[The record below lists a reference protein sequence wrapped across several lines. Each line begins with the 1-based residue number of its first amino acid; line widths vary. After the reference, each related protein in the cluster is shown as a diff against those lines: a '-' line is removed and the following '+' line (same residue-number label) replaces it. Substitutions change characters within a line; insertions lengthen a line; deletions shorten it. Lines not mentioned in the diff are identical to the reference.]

1 MEIALKESSTSTSTK
16 LSTQAAALLKTL
28 LYFDIFNYPL
38 TSSEL
43 LEYCQGDTI
52 DACEM
57 AKSLEV
63 LTQKNYIIKQGE
75 FYFLSDREALI
86 ERRKNGNAEAEKKMK
101 VAQYMSDFISKFPF
115 VQSVSISGSLSKNYM
130 DKESDIDFFIIT
142 TPHRLWLCRGILV
155 AFKKIVLF
163 NSRKHFCINYY
174 LDSENLEIPD
184 RNIFTATEI
193 VFLKPTF
200 NLELFKKFRASNDWC
215 ACYYPNKATVENSEL
230 INSKNGLMKK
240 VLEKLL
246 AGYLGEK
253 LDSFFFKMTLNRWK
267 KKFPHFNTEEFDL
280 NLRSRKNVSKH
291 HPRGYQKIVLESFQE
306 KIRDFELR
314 FNVKLH

>member
-1 MEIALKESSTSTSTK
+1 MEIVLQESKTASSIK
-16 LSTQAAALLKTL
+16 LSTQQAALVKTL

-43 LEYCQGDTI
+43 LENCQSERI
-52 DACEM
+52 SALEM
-57 AKSLEV
+57 AKSLEE
-63 LTQKNYIIKQGE
+63 LTLKNYISKQGE
-75 FYFLSDREALI
+75 FYFLADREALV
-86 ERRKNGNAEAEKKMK
+86 ERRKAGNAEADKKMK

-200 NLELFKKFRASNDWC
+200 NQDLFHKFRESNKWC
-215 ACYYPNKATVENSEL
+215 AVYYPNKTAIANPEQKAPKAL
-230 INSKNGLMKK
+230 LKK
-240 VLEKLL
+240 ILEKLM

-253 LDSFFFKMTLNRWK
+253 LDSFFFKLTLKRWK

-291 HPRGYQKIVLESFQE
+291 HPRGYQKIVLESFQ
-306 KIRDFELR
+306 KKVNDFELR